1 MEIQEIEFRRLQRR
15 QKRRTR
21 LNKKLARLL
30 EPSMALYFIVLVALA
45 AVAALLEQ
53 YYLAG
58 VEISLTIILFIYFRY
73 TSASRKKAIL
83 NYIQNTA
90 DTVDTASNGT
100 LDMPLPMALLNISS
114 GEIVWGNSLFSQIT
128 GSHDSLFSQKIS
140 DLFPS
145 LSLLWLIDG
154 KRRHRKSFSSMAA
167 ATG

>member
-73 TSASRKKAIL
+73 TSASRKR
-83 NYIQNTA
+83 
-90 DTVDTASNGT
+90 
-100 LDMPLPMALLNISS
+100 
-114 GEIVWGNSLFSQIT
+114 
-128 GSHDSLFSQKIS
+128 
-140 DLFPS
+140 PS
-145 LSLLWLIDG
+145 
-154 KRRHRKSFSSMAA
+154 
-167 ATG
+167 